1 MVDLVTGNG
10 TVWPCGSVCVCPLAS
25 RKDKNHEK
33 IKIAN
38 SGFQIS
44 FPCPFSSNLGN
55 NRLCLNADHCRYS
68 SAFPVV
74 YIESIRTGDM
84 ERSGL
89 PETVHCRL
97 RHQLGNRAPRHAGG
111 SRDP

>member
-1 MVDLVTGNG
+1 MVNLVMGNG

-25 RKDKNHEK
+25 RKDNNHET

-44 FPCPFSSNLGN
+44 FPCPFSSNLWN
-55 NRLCLNADHCRYS
+55 NRLCLNTDQCRYS
-68 SAFPVV
+68 SAFPAVS
-74 YIESIRTGDM
+74 IESTGTGYL

-89 PETVHCRL
+89 SEAVHCRL
-97 RHQLGNRAPRHAGG
+97 RHQLGNR
-111 SRDP
+111 